1 MTRHDDIPGRIKATF
16 QDVSGSPERHKR
28 KDTLPPFSL
37 RLSFEERSRLEK
49 EAGDLPLGTYIR
61 DKLFEGAPTKRRLR
75 KQPVKD
81 HAALGR
87 VLGELGQG
95 RLSNNLNQLARAVNS
110 GSLPVTPETEK
121 DIRNACAEIAWMR
134 QVLMQALG
142 LHP

>member
-1 MTRHDDIPGRIKATF
+1 MTRREDIPGRIKATF

-61 DKLFEGAPTKRRLR
+61 EKLFDGAPTKRRLR

-81 HAALGR
+81 QAALGR
-87 VLGELGQG
+87 LLGELGQG
-95 RLSNNLNQLARAVNS
+95 RISNNLNQLAKAVNT

-121 DIRNACAEIAWMR
+121 DLRNACAEVEWMR
-134 QVLMQALG
+134 RTLMEALG
-142 LHP
+142 LQP